1 MKQIICSKCNKGSIL
16 DASYCISCGN
26 KFTKKEKIKARKGTV
41 VGILETI
48 DSFNNIKSLS
58 IITQNK
64 IFRLVSI
71 VIVLLIGFFNIYLN
85 GSKMK
90 LLENK
95 EYKIE
100 HYKDMYYIIIDK
112 EKTIIDLYIPN
123 KVDHLEVDMMSDD
136 KKLSTEKVELSS
148 KLELESNDEK
158 SYYVINGV
166 GNNGDK
172 LKVKLIYEG
181 E

>member
-1 MKQIICSKCNKGSIL
+1 
-16 DASYCISCGN
+16 
-26 KFTKKEKIKARKGTV
+26 
-41 VGILETI
+41 
-48 DSFNNIKSLS
+48 
-58 IITQNK
+58 
-64 IFRLVSI
+64 
-71 VIVLLIGFFNIYLN
+71 
-85 GSKMK
+85 
-90 LLENK
+90 
-95 EYKIE
+95 
-100 HYKDMYYIIIDK
+100 MYYIIIDK

-136 KKLSTEKVELSS
+136 KKLTTEKVELSS

-166 GNNGDK
+166 GNSGDK